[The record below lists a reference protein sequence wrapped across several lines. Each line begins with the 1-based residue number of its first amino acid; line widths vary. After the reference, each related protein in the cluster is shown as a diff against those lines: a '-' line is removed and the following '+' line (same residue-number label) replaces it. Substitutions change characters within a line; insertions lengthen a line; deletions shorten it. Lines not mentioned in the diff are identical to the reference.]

1 MLGNRNKEVMIFDM
15 VKIMRP
21 NQLLLFS
28 EKLELFICF
37 FLDQWCHSAYNS
49 VLKACCC
56 IAQKLAESWGK
67 NSTNISA
74 IPSYWYCPKLN
85 NSSSPCSLTSSE
97 NDEGS
102 K

>member
-37 FLDQWCHSAYNS
+37 FWTSGAT
-49 VLKACCC
+49 VLT
-56 IAQKLAESWGK
+56 IRS
-67 NSTNISA
+67 
-74 IPSYWYCPKLN
+74 
-85 NSSSPCSLTSSE
+85 
-97 NDEGS
+97 
-102 K
+102 